1 MTCCYFRGDDG
12 EVVSKNITV
21 TSNATD
27 HSRIAAHFC
36 TTKVIE
42 ELNKTVQIAKVHV
55 WSDGCAAQ
63 FRSRYVFDLIAQID
77 EKCEVIWCYNE
88 RHHGKGPMDGVGGT
102 IKFSE
107 TSNPERRKPLMQNHL
122 QNTQITQLMVSSLYI
137 CLNVMFP
144 KNQMKC

>member
-1 MTCCYFRGDDG
+1 MACCYFRGDDG

-21 TSNATD
+21 TSNAAD
-27 HSRIAAHFC
+27 HSRIAAHTC

-42 ELNKTVQIAKVHV
+42 ELNKTIQIAKVHV

-77 EKCEVIWCYNE
+77 GKYGVTWCYNE

-122 QNTQITQLMVSSLYI
+122 
-137 CLNVMFP
+137 
-144 KNQMKC
+144 

>member
-21 TSNATD
+21 TSNAAD

-88 RHHGKGPMDGVGGT
+88 RHHGKGPMDGCRGDNKVFRDVKSGETQTTDAESFAKYTNNT
-102 IKFSE
+102 I
-107 TSNPERRKPLMQNHL
+107 NG
-122 QNTQITQLMVSSLYI
+122 I
-137 CLNVMFP
+137 
-144 KNQMKC
+144 